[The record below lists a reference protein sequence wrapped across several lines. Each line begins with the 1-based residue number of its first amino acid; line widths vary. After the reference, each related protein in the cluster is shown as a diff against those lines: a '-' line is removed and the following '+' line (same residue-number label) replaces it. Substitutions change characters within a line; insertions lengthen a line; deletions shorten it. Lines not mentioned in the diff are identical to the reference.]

1 MKHNISRLVI
11 KITISVVLIGLTV
24 LSFVLVS
31 NYNEPKEV
39 EIDEIEESN
48 SNVSLDNNP
57 VNDSYNITIVLFDYE
72 KEISNKSINIKKE
85 DALEK
90 GALFNILNDNYKI
103 RYETT
108 IYGVLLLDIDSIK
121 TDFKSSYIA
130 IYIDDKYSS
139 YGISSIKLYDG
150 MKISF
155 KETRIWQ

>member
-1 MKHNISRLVI
+1 MKRNISRLVI

-155 KETRIWQ
+155 KETRI